1 MEELREPSLET
12 RVGEWLSIYNYTL
25 LANLVVGFCITKEF
39 QPILGAYPQR
49 GVEMPSGIKA
59 YEVGVRSRLLQPM
72 QIKVRL
78 SGTLK
83 RVRVVSEKEQLM
95 NYC

>member
-1 MEELREPSLET
+1 VIKLREPTLET

-25 LANLVVGFCITKEF
+25 LTNLIIVFCITKEF

-49 GVEMPSGIKA
+49 GIEIPSGIKA
-59 YEVGVRSRLLQPM
+59 YEVGVRTRLLQPK
-72 QIKVRL
+72 QIKGRLVR
-78 SGTLK
+78 TLK
-83 RVRVVSEKEQLM
+83 KVRVVSEKEFM